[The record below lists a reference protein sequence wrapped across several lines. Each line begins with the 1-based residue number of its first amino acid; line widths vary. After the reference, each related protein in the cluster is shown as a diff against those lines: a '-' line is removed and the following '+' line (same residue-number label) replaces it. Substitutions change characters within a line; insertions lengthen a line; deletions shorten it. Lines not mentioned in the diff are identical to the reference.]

1 LPAEVVEK
9 LGENELVAI
18 GTGAIIKGNIAQAKG
33 SALSHALS
41 KGLEIYLLRRLGSEG
56 VVNNFQRL
64 LQEIMPNAQEKIENF
79 YILAEGQI
87 GTEYK
92 VLARI
97 KINEKVMGQVLR
109 EAGLV
114 LMEGAPIKVL
124 FLVSEVE
131 EGAVTYWWKDP
142 EHYTT
147 LSPSELALHN
157 VFQERGFSPVNRS
170 LRSPESGLSGE
181 SQPPDLQE
189 TDIIKWGKLFSVD
202 VVIYGQTI
210 IDPEREIS
218 LELKAF
224 DVNQG
229 LKISQGTHFGSIEK
243 LAEGGEPK
251 IETLERL
258 VSLLAARF
266 VPPIIQF
273 ISTDRRKIQHLEIS
287 LVGLSTLKQLKAFKN
302 FLIKDVAGV
311 MSVRPTRIKRDSTS
325 FAVEFQGDRDR
336 FLSRVL
342 NHENLPFALKLDRT
356 EQGEII
362 FTAR

>member
-1 LPAEVVEK
+1 VAEK
-9 LGENELVAI
+9 LGENEVVAI
-18 GTGAIIKGNIAQAKG
+18 GTSAIIKGNIAQAKG

-97 KINEKVMGQVLR
+97 KINEKVMEQVLR

-170 LRSPESGLSGE
+170 LRSPESGFSRE

-202 VVIYGQTI
+202 VVIYGQTN
-210 IDPEREIS
+210 IDPEKEIS

-224 DVNQG
+224 DVEQG
-229 LKISQGTHFGSIEK
+229 LKISQGTHLESVEK

-258 VSLLAARF
+258 VNRLAARF
-266 VPPIIQF
+266 VPSIIQF

-287 LVGLSTLKQLKAFKN
+287 LVGLSTLKQLRAFKD

-325 FAVEFQGDRDR
+325 LAVEFQGDRDR